1 MEKPL
6 YAPESVSPLKVLEL
20 FKSNK
25 SHIAFVIDEYGGVG
39 GLVTLH
45 DVVEEIVGDIP
56 EASEQENPRITRRN
70 DGSFLV
76 DGMIAV
82 DEFQEYFGVDISR
95 DGGYNTLAGYIMEI
109 LGRIPKTGEIF
120 KSDSYSFEIV
130 DLDGIRIDKV
140 IIREI
145 KK

>member
-6 YAPESVSPLKVLEL
+6 YAPESISPLKVLEL
-20 FKSNK
+20 FKSNE

-45 DVVEEIVGDIP
+45 DVVQEIVGDIP
-56 EASEQENPRITRRN
+56 EASEQENPRITKRD

-76 DGMIAV
+76 EGMIAV
-82 DEFQEYFGVDISR
+82 DEFHGHFCFDISR

-109 LGRIPKTGEIF
+109 LGRIPKTREIL
-120 KSDSYSFEIV
+120 KSDRYSFEIV
-130 DLDGIRIDKV
+130 DMEGVRIDK
-140 IIREI
+140 IIV
-145 KK
+145 